1 MARLSERVA
10 KTKLLKGARVH
21 DLRRTVTTWLREERL
36 VSSDVCDQILHH
48 ARKGVNANHYTSAR
62 LKVRCGPR
70 YRRGQTRSIGRWPRR
85 HWQQRDPAIGMTPTT
100 RSPLLDKIRD
110 AYADAGRTRRVST
123 ATQLGRATAGNA

>member
-1 MARLSERVA
+1 LQLPILWALATVSECQKPTAHINGESVCRAMARLSERVA

-62 LKVRCGPR
+62 LKVNRATGV
-70 YRRGQTRSIGRWPRR
+70 GRPGLSV
-85 HWQQRDPAIGMTPTT
+85 AG
-100 RSPLLDKIRD
+100 RD
-110 AYADAGRTRRVST
+110 ATGSNVIPLSA
-123 ATQLGRATAGNA
+123 